1 MEKYVYMYGQI
12 MSTQS
17 FLLKGSFPAADDY
30 AEIKERYHLVGGET
44 GTAAAVLASLG
55 VKLKLGGTHLGTLN
69 GTLIADYFKDKADI
83 SELVHEDFDGVV
95 DYVFIDKETRTCFG
109 EWEKLYGRGK
119 PFYEPPCE
127 ESIKNAECCG
137 IDPSFYPEISS
148 ELCQKYNK
156 PYATIDCAYDS
167 EINRHCAVNA
177 ISHEYLKTVYPG
189 IDIEDL
195 FRLYTDNTDGLV
207 IFTMGEKEL
216 LYGRKRASLKGQPP
230 KRFKPYSLD
239 IISTLGAGDC
249 FKAGTVYA
257 LYHKMN
263 DDDTVKFASALAGIA
278 CTKYPIALNPPA
290 LSEVTAL
297 TETRNDK

>member
-17 FLLKGSFPAADDY
+17 FLLKGRFPAADDY

-55 VKLKLGGTHLGTLN
+55 VNVKLGGTHLGTLN
-69 GTLIADYFKDKADI
+69 GALITDYFKDKADI

-95 DYVFIDKETRTCFG
+95 DYVFIDKDTRTCFG
-109 EWEKLYGRGK
+109 EWKKLYGRGK
-119 PFYEPPCE
+119 PFYELPCE
-127 ESIKNAECCG
+127 ESIKNADCCG
-137 IDPSFYPEISS
+137 IDPFFYPEISS
-148 ELCQKYNK
+148 KLCRKYNK

-167 EINRHCAVNA
+167 EIHKHCAVNA
-177 ISHEYLKTVYPG
+177 ISHEYLKTVYPDT
-189 IDIEDL
+189 DIEEL

-216 LYGRKRASLKGQPP
+216 LYGRKGQPP

-239 IISTLGAGDC
+239 IVSTLGAGDC
-249 FKAGTVYA
+249 FKAGTIYA
-257 LYHKMN
+257 LYNKMS
-263 DDDTVKFASALAGIA
+263 DDDMVKFASALAGIT
-278 CTKYPIALNPPA
+278 CTKYPIALNLPE
-290 LSEVTAL
+290 LSEVTAIIKKG
-297 TETRNDK
+297 RNEE